1 MSEGFLII
9 LVELVLVLLIGGGF
23 LLFKAHKKREG
34 TRNQVA
40 GLFKKFANETPN
52 RKEKLSFLLKDFGF
66 SDDQVEESVSRLVGA
81 EKICITA
88 FASAQLTQAQD
99 DIAFFSDVVYD
110 LSAVHMDIMS
120 MVKENV
126 AAVASAPLDSVALPE
141 VPPASGPAVIP
152 EPEEDYKA
160 EGGLSLSQDD
170 DDIEVSLD
178 LDDLEELDKPEELD
192 EISDLSSSDG
202 EVLPKEDRDK
212 DKDIPT
218 ADVLVDDEEGSAS
231 S

>member
-1 MSEGFLII
+1 
-9 LVELVLVLLIGGGF
+9 
-23 LLFKAHKKREG
+23 
-34 TRNQVA
+34 
-40 GLFKKFANETPN
+40 
-52 RKEKLSFLLKDFGF
+52 
-66 SDDQVEESVSRLVGA
+66 
-81 EKICITA
+81 
-88 FASAQLTQAQD
+88 
-99 DIAFFSDVVYD
+99 
-110 LSAVHMDIMS
+110 MDIMS